1 MPQIRADF
9 PSAPGSRAACPRRK
23 PRAPSG
29 CSASCRRSC
38 RKSPV
43 RRAAPCDGTPYPA
56 MLFPAL
62 SPQAAEAFPTNDRLS
77 GRFPNVTNAGS
88 SFILPRFRA
97 FSAAAT
103 SRRLLP
109 QRSALPRG
117 RRFASEESGA
127 PRTPPPSPAFSLL
140 ADHRRPHGGTADG
153 NPVGVCAGTMQKGRR
168 ITPSPLMSSLKSRAF
183 CRISSAADNPS
194 APLRRASS

>member
-9 PSAPGSRAACPRRK
+9 PSAPGSRAACPHRK

-43 RRAAPCDGTPYPA
+43 RRAAPCDGTPHPA
-56 MLFPAL
+56 MFFPAL

-109 QRSALPRG
+109 HARPFRGTGGSHQKNQAPHVCHHHPRRSRSLRTTVGRMAAQRTATPSACAQARCRKG
-117 RRFASEESGA
+117 GG
-127 PRTPPPSPAFSLL
+127 SL
-140 ADHRRPHGGTADG
+140 RRPSCPH
-153 NPVGVCAGTMQKGRR
+153 
-168 ITPSPLMSSLKSRAF
+168 
-183 CRISSAADNPS
+183 
-194 APLRRASS
+194 